1 MNLCIKDLYLFFIT
15 IILFYISCKIYK
27 IEKKNNEKFDS
38 ISDTKVLINQVY
50 NADIEAIRNLSSIAS
65 KLIKEGG
72 LVVPGKLQVTDTLTA
87 KALYSSGGTGAG
99 TGTHFPWTDGI
110 NYIGGNTKIS
120 NDLSVGGKLN
130 LPNNT
135 SLSADGDD
143 ATHWLRLQQTSNPA
157 QYKSL
162 AVKDLWC
169 QAGDSVLYST
179 TIGNSGNATINGT
192 LTAGKII
199 RRDVLHSRTFD
210 IEANK
215 LYLYD
220 HNLGIPLHLLT
231 IKVFGHEGNNAF
243 NNFPGGRWDITGQL
257 VNNGHQGYSIQDNG
271 PNSFYIHSGN
281 YVMVVKTNNCA
292 STKCKYDV
300 YII

>member
-1 MNLCIKDLYLFFIT
+1 MNICRNDIYFLIIF
-15 IILFYISCKIYK
+15 IILIYLLYKDFYK
-27 IEKKNNEKFDS
+27 NEKFDS
-38 ISDTKVLINQVY
+38 VSDTKALINQVY

-143 ATHWLRLQQTSNPA
+143 ATHWLRLQQTNNPG

-169 QAGDSVLYST
+169 QAGDSVLHST
-179 TIGNSGNATINGT
+179 TINNSGNVTTGALKANGNITIGNTTINESHLQM
-192 LTAGKII
+192 LTGQADFLIEHT
-199 RRDVLHSRTFD
+199 RRRKGNNNTDPNQGPSRYLHS
-210 IEANK
+210 
-215 LYLYD
+215 
-220 HNLGIPLHLLT
+220 G
-231 IKVFGHEGNNAF
+231 
-243 NNFPGGRWDITGQL
+243 
-257 VNNGHQGYSIQDNG
+257 DNG
-271 PNSFYIHSGN
+271 VISRYKDENASFFKL
-281 YVMVVKTNNCA
+281 VKE
-292 STKCKYDV
+292 
-300 YII
+300 